1 MTSCLFGGVFACRVS
16 PACLSLPVVVKNF
29 TVKSA
34 EHLLLCH
41 VLLRARGNASTAKDI
56 SPAASSEFVG
66 HVFAHVDPR
75 AQVSTRSAGSYS
87 GITEKSELIALYQRT
102 ATMKPPAAAAAGKTA
117 AKAEEQKPTDPLV
130 EKILALKPRQYY
142 ALLNVPH
149 DCDAD
154 ALKKAY
160 RTLALKLHPDKCQ
173 ARGADEAFKRVSAA
187 FAVLNDA
194 RQRMAHDYSG
204 GDRSAAAANST
215 ASTAAGPFRGSGFGA
230 RGGYAGSAFGDKDAE
245 DLFRAFFGSDEGN
258 FGSGRATSSNSSHRG
273 VGAFDGSALAQ
284 RASRTLALG
293 QRLMRTFRD
302 NPWALVT
309 LLSGLAGGLH
319 LREPS

>member
-1 MTSCLFGGVFACRVS
+1 MSS
-16 PACLSLPVVVKNF
+16 PMSIREL
-29 TVKSA
+29 KSA
-34 EHLLLCH
+34 LE
-41 VLLRARGNASTAKDI
+41 ARG
-56 SPAASSEFVG
+56 V
-66 HVFAHVDPR
+66 
-75 AQVSTRSAGSYS
+75 SYS
-87 GITEKSELIALYQRT
+87 GVTEKSELIALYQRT

-187 FAVLNDA
+187 FAVLSDA

-258 FGSGRATSSNSSHRG
+258 FGSGRAESSNSSHRG

-309 LLSGLAGGLH
+309 LLSGLASVVSIFESLVEIFGRWLTLVLPVAAIGLAACPPPQRRKSRCPGDVAV
-319 LREPS
+319 LRFLV